1 VLRVE
6 VDGADRLA
14 ATLEAAGDDLA
25 DLEDAGTEAGRLLV
39 GEARRRAPKRSGA
52 LAATVTVTQVTGQS
66 VRVSAGSG
74 RVVYAGVQE
83 NGWRAR
89 NIRAR
94 RFMRGALTDQQGAIV
109 EAYRDEV
116 DDIVDTVKGA

>member
-1 VLRVE
+1 MIRVE

-14 ATLEAAGDDLA
+14 ATLDDAGADLA
-25 DLEDAGTEAGRLLV
+25 DLQDAGTDAGRLV
-39 GEARRRAPKRSGA
+39 EREARRRAPKRSGA
-52 LAATVTVTQVTGQS
+52 LAASVTVTQVTGQS

-89 NIRAR
+89 NIRAH
-94 RFMRGALTDQQGAIV
+94 RFMRGALTAQERAVV
-109 EAYRDEV
+109 EAYADQV